1 MRIPVR
7 MEQII
12 ITRAATGR
20 VEANAAQVRS
30 RSWLRPPRRPSPR
43 LAPLSALEDSP
54 LRRYDIALHEHWPI
68 GQNRTRYDQGELMK
82 ESGKFLLRMGLS
94 LTLAVGIVGMLVAQ
108 DKKAEAPKKDPA
120 PSDSKSKE
128 EKGKDKAMALG
139 SKGELAVVET
149 NLGTMKIKFFP
160 DAAPK
165 AVENFLG
172 LAQKGYYNGLIFHRV
187 IDRFMIQG
195 GDPTGTGS
203 GGESL
208 WGKDFE
214 DEFSPKYRFNK
225 KGLLAMANRGPRT
238 NGSQFFITLVPT
250 PYLNDKHTIF
260 GEVIEGLDVVDK
272 IGKVKT
278 GAQDRPVDPVKM
290 VKVTVELPKAK
301 PEDEKKKG

>member
-1 MRIPVR
+1 
-7 MEQII
+7 
-12 ITRAATGR
+12 
-20 VEANAAQVRS
+20 
-30 RSWLRPPRRPSPR
+30 
-43 LAPLSALEDSP
+43 
-54 LRRYDIALHEHWPI
+54 
-68 GQNRTRYDQGELMK
+68 MK